1 MYGTSLWP
9 CVETCAIYFLDR
21 EGLCIFR
28 CYLDPEHCA
37 ILVVGVVAYL
47 PCEPRDIDSDVERTL
62 IPAHYDRAVALP

>member
-1 MYGTSLWP
+1 MGRP
-9 CVETCAIYFLDR
+9 CCRVWKLVRSI
-21 EGLCIFR
+21 R

-62 IPAHYDRAVALP
+62 NSAHYACAVALP